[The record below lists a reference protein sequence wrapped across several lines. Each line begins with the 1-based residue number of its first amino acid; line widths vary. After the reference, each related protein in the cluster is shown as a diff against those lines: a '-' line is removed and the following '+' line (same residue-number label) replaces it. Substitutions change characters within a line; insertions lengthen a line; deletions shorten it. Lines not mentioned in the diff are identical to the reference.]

1 MAQIYGELIRAQLQS
16 ATNLTIGADATGLI
30 YFHTGDKKLTVYDG
44 TDWQKL
50 VTEVALTSSLSGKV
64 DANAA
69 ITGATK
75 TKITFDSKGLVTSG
89 ADLEIGDIP
98 TITAEKGGLGQD
110 ASAFTGVLKASAGTF
125 SAAEL
130 VDADVSATAAI
141 AQSKIEN
148 LTTDLGN
155 KVEANAAITGATKT
169 KITYDAKGLV
179 TAGADIESNDLPS
192 ELFLKTISSTTT
204 MGGALTLPAGDE
216 SEKIGLLT
224 QGMIRYNTELA
235 TFEGCDGAEWGA
247 IGGGGSAGGT
257 VVTVPQVAHGLSVG
271 DAVYLNGSVYTKAI
285 ATSAAAAEVV
295 GVVSKADLLDEFDL
309 TLSGELTGLTGLTNG
324 EVYFLSAA
332 TPGLLTITEP
342 TVIGQV
348 SVPVG
353 VASSATTMYV
363 APKRGSIVGGVNA
376 RAEVALTSGAVTNV
390 QSVAGMTAGE
400 LAGWVFI
407 SSSPARRFY
416 VSAKFALSGAGG
428 DYNLSYQTTGD
439 TPPAGFL
446 VDITTTGMIRVT
458 LPASSG
464 STSVINYALNAP
476 AIGASF
482 PLTVDAGTILS
493 GTVDDERLPDPTTYT
508 DAKATKLGLKQYLH
522 GTSYNGGIAPTVSGA
537 TVSSVNKGVFVPYQM
552 QDGSW
557 RLRFNINIVSTSTND
572 VQPSI
577 NGITTINQFQ
587 SISSMTNNGQ
597 AILASLALSNSSIFR
612 CLYAS
617 PSSSITLFSG
627 DVELASKPTW
637 AY

>member
-16 ATNLTIGADATGLI
+16 ATSGTIGAAVPGLV
-30 YFHTGDKKLTVYDG
+30 YFNSDDKKLTLNDG
-44 TDWQKL
+44 TSWQKL
-50 VTEVALTSSLSGKV
+50 VTEAALTSSLSGKV

-155 KVEANAAITGATKT
+155 KVEANAAITGDTKT

-179 TAGADIESNDLPS
+179 TAGADLESADIPS
-192 ELFLKTISSTTT
+192 TLLEKVISSTDSMT
-204 MGGALTLPAGDE
+204 GALTLPAGGD
-216 SEKIGLLT
+216 LDRPPAV
-224 QGMIRYNTELA
+224 QGMIRYNTDLS
-235 TFEGCDGAEWGA
+235 TFEGHDGTDWGS

-271 DAVYLNGSVYTKAI
+271 DAVYLNGSTYTKAI
-285 ATSAAAAEVV
+285 ATSVAAAEVV
-295 GVVSKADLLDEFDL
+295 GVVSKADLPDEFDL
-309 TLSGELTGLTGLTNG
+309 TLSGELTGLTGLTTG

-332 TPGLLTITEP
+332 TAGLLTVTEP
-342 TVIGQV
+342 SVIGQV

-353 VASSATTMYV
+353 VASSTSSMYV
-363 APKRGSIVGGVNA
+363 APKRGAVVGGVNA
-376 RAEVALTSGAVTNV
+376 RAQVSLTSGAVTNV

-407 SSSPARRFY
+407 SSAAPKRFY
-416 VSAKFALSGAGG
+416 LSAKFSLSGAGG
-428 DYNLSYQTTGD
+428 DFNLSYSTAGD
-439 TPPAGFL
+439 TPPVGFL
-446 VDITTTGMIRVT
+446 VDITTAGMIRVT
-458 LPASSG
+458 LPAASG

-482 PLTVDAGTILS
+482 PLTVAASALPDATYTVNGASKRNRIQKKTLLTSVQVTGGATANVTELTFNNLVVGRNYRLSMHAEFTVYDNAAGALLRAFNNAVEIARIRQELYPVAIGNKTLAMGTTQIFTAAGTTVTFTYSNTSGVNGTLISGSGSSWAIL
-493 GTVDDERLPDPTTYT
+493 EEL
-508 DAKATKLGLKQYLH
+508 
-522 GTSYNGGIAPTVSGA
+522 
-537 TVSSVNKGVFVPYQM
+537 
-552 QDGSW
+552 
-557 RLRFNINIVSTSTND
+557 
-572 VQPSI
+572 
-577 NGITTINQFQ
+577 NGIDLVTDFT
-587 SISSMTNNGQ
+587 
-597 AILASLALSNSSIFR
+597 
-612 CLYAS
+612 
-617 PSSSITLFSG
+617 
-627 DVELASKPTW
+627 
-637 AY
+637 